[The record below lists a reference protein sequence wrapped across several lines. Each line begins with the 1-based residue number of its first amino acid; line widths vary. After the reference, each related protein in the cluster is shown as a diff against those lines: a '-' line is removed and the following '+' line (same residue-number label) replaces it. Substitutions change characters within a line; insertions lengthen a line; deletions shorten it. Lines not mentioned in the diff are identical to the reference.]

1 MIPMS
6 YFTFLGFLLDSIEEE
21 KVMLCSWVLLSIKIP
36 YQSVILSNLTVNMSE
51 TDMGPQ
57 YFFGYIG
64 VASALVFANLG
75 AAYGSAKAGVGICS
89 MGVLKPELIMKS
101 VVPVVMAGILGIYG
115 MIVAVIIV
123 QRSIF
128 ALIQSTVLTPTN
140 QHTLTSPQGFAAA
153 SVRWYKTSY
162 LGSWFGYRYRG
173 RRRSTSQRSTRQ
185 DICGYDSDFDFRR
198 SLGLVWTNRIS
209 DSDVAMID

>member
-1 MIPMS
+1 
-6 YFTFLGFLLDSIEEE
+6 
-21 KVMLCSWVLLSIKIP
+21 
-36 YQSVILSNLTVNMSE
+36 MSE
-51 TDMGPQ
+51 DPNN

-123 QRSIF
+123 QKS
-128 ALIQSTVLTPTN
+128 
-140 QHTLTSPQGFAAA
+140 TLT
-153 SVRWYKTSY
+153 
-162 LGSWFGYRYRG
+162 
-173 RRRSTSQRSTRQ
+173 
-185 DICGYDSDFDFRR
+185 CYDSSHYRIYCER
-198 SLGLVWTNRIS
+198 SLCSLGLWTVLWIQLVGGWIGDWYRG
-209 DSDVAMID
+209 

>member
-1 MIPMS
+1 MAEDP
-6 YFTFLGFLLDSIEEE
+6 
-21 KVMLCSWVLLSIKIP
+21 
-36 YQSVILSNLTVNMSE
+36 NN
-51 TDMGPQ
+51 

-123 QRSIF
+123 QKSNKFIH
-128 ALIQSTVLTPTN
+128 P
-140 QHTLTSPQGFAAA
+140 SP
-153 SVRWYKTSY
+153 
-162 LGSWFGYRYRG
+162 RYRLQG
-173 RRRSTSQRSTRQ
+173 KRRLRPFGLRTLLRVQLIGKFCFIFRLQ
-185 DICGYDSDFDFRR
+185 D
-198 SLGLVWTNRIS
+198 
-209 DSDVAMID
+209 